1 MDLLWRPGAG
11 FVAGIYPRKW
21 FRFFFFC
28 RFHADSVGLKRW
40 ANSAALRNEDLE
52 HGSVEYLIDREG
64 KGVNLIPLCF
74 PLGNFVQI
82 ICILQ
87 FSFMLWGFCNV
98 FNDNFLD

>member
-1 MDLLWRPGAG
+1 MPVLLQAFAPANG
-11 FVAGIYPRKW
+11 FA
-21 FRFFFFC
+21 FFFFC

-40 ANSAALRNEDLE
+40 ANSAALRNKDLE

-74 PLGNFVQI
+74 PLGNFVHI